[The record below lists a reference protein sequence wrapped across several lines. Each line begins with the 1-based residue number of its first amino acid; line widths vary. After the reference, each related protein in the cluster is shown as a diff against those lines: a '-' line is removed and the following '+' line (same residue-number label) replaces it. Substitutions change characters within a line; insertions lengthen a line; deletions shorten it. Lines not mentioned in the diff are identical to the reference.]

1 MATGNDY
8 NNCDYNEF
16 VKNIKNIQN
25 SKEDAYENIVK
36 SLNNKYIDVSKNII
50 KLNEERIE
58 LLNKIKFIQ
67 SEYRHLIGEG
77 EITVSVDIDD
87 NSDDEEKIIV
97 EPKAGVRGRKKKID
111 TDKPVKK
118 LEELVKVESVKE
130 EEPVE
135 EKLVKEEEPKKTKI
149 KKTTKKE
156 EIVKNE
162 NKNEDE
168 DEVEEEKIEKIEKV
182 VKGKKSNKK

>member
-36 SLNNKYIDVSKNII
+36 SLNIKYIDVSKNII

-67 SEYRHLIGEG
+67 SEYRYLIGEG
-77 EITVSVDIDD
+77 EITPSVDIDD
-87 NSDDEEKIIV
+87 NSDEEEKIIV
-97 EPKAGVRGRKKKID
+97 EPKAGVRGRKKKVE
-111 TDKPVKK
+111 TEKLVKK
-118 LEELVKVESVKE
+118 QEEPEPEPELVKV
-130 EEPVE
+130 
-135 EKLVKEEEPKKTKI
+135 EEPKKTKV

-156 EIVKNE
+156 EVE
-162 NKNEDE
+162 
-168 DEVEEEKIEKIEKV
+168 EVEEDKEDDEKLEKAS
-182 VKGKKSNKK
+182 KGKKGKKK